1 MMSAA
6 MPVQAL
12 NTGEISLSDFIQQ
25 FILTVKGYSPDI
37 GHVIVVFD
45 NVVVDQTV
53 GMGNI
58 AGVKDMNRCVEL
70 LKNYVETL
78 EAGIPKLH

>member
-1 MMSAA
+1 MSAL
-6 MPVQAL
+6 PVAAL
-12 NTGEISLSDFIQQ
+12 NTGEINLTQFIQE

-45 NVVVDQTV
+45 NVEVNQTV

-58 AGVKDMNRCVEL
+58 GGVKDMNRCVEL
-70 LKNYVETL
+70 LKNYLEML

>member
-1 MMSAA
+1 MSAL
-6 MPVQAL
+6 PVQAL
-12 NTGEISLSDFIQQ
+12 NTGEIDLSQFIQQ
-25 FILTVKGYSPDI
+25 FILTVKGYSPEI

-45 NVVVDQTV
+45 NVEIGQTV